1 MKYLLDTDT
10 VSYAVRGGYASLDS
24 RLATAKVDSLHVS
37 AITRA
42 ELLFG
47 LERRGNP
54 RALARLVHALLDRV
68 TVLSWDSAA
77 ADVYAKIAVKLEK
90 NGTPIGYADTMI
102 AAHAL
107 SIDATLVTN
116 NIKHFQLVKGLGLQ
130 LENWAI

>member
-1 MKYLLDTDT
+1 MKYLLDADT
-10 VSYAVRGGYASLDS
+10 VSYAVRGGYVQLDS

-37 AITRA
+37 VISRA

-54 RALARLVHALLDRV
+54 RALVRLVHALLDRV
-68 TVLSWDSAA
+68 TVLPWDSGA

-90 NGTPIGYADTMI
+90 NGMPIGYADTMI

-116 NIKHFQLVKGLGLQ
+116 NTKHFQSVKGLQ
-130 LENWAI
+130 LENWVA

>member
-1 MKYLLDTDT
+1 MKYLLDADT
-10 VSYAVRGGYASLDS
+10 VSYAVRGGYVQLDS

-37 AITRA
+37 VITRA

-47 LERRGNP
+47 LERYGNP

-68 TVLSWDSAA
+68 TVLPWDSGA
-77 ADVYAKIAVKLEK
+77 ADVYAKIAAKLEK
-90 NGTPIGYADTMI
+90 NGMPIGYADTMI

-116 NIKHFQLVKGLGLQ
+116 NTKHFQSVKGLQ
-130 LENWAI
+130 LENWVA